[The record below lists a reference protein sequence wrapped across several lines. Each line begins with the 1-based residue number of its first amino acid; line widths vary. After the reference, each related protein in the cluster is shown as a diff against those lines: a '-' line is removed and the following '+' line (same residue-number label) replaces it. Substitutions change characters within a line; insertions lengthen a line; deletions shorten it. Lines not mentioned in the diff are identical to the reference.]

1 MSRIV
6 TDVGQGYLGQ
16 PPVMEAVD
24 AGFDVEAVDLTRQLS
39 ALGADLRAVGSRA
52 ESETLPVG
60 VDRGESVEL
69 P

>member
-24 AGFDVEAVDLTRQLS
+24 ASSMWRPSTSTRQLS
-39 ALGADLRAVGSRA
+39 ALDADLRAVGSRA